1 MARTN
6 DRDPR
11 RQGERRYQG
20 DGMQPQRQYRGEQRY
35 PQQGERRPVYR
46 NDDMRYREPVRRR
59 EAPVQEETGG
69 EVITAVKGI
78 IALFIT
84 ILIVVVIIMLFAK
97 SLFVSN
103 TEVNKNVKTGH
114 LTETAYVSVDPNAT
128 LPNQEEVVA
137 TETTKKKKKKKTET
151 EASVAL
157 PEGLDTS
164 NAGTYVVNDAVYLHP
179 EPNSTSA
186 ELVTLNK
193 GDEVTVYGNS
203 NYGWY
208 YLEYKGQMGYAWG
221 TYFTLKS

>member
-11 RQGERRYQG
+11 RQGDRRYRG
-20 DGMQPQRQYRGEQRY
+20 DRPQQQQQQYRGEQRY
-35 PQQGERRPVYR
+35 QGERRRVYS
-46 NDDMRYREPVRRR
+46 DDPRYREPVRRR
-59 EAPVQEETGG
+59 EAPVEETGY
-69 EVITAVKGI
+69 EVASTLKGI
-78 IALFIT
+78 IAVFIT
-84 ILIVVVIIMLFAK
+84 ILIVVVIIMLFAR
-97 SLFVSN
+97 SLFVTN
-103 TEVNKNVKTGH
+103 AEINKNVKTGH

-137 TETTKKKKKKKTET
+137 TETTKKKKKKSTTT

-164 NAGTYVVNDAVYLHP
+164 NAGDYIVNDAVYLHP
-179 EPNSTSA
+179 EPSSSSA

-193 GDEVTVYGNS
+193 GDEVKVYGNS

-221 TYFTLKS
+221 TYFTPKS

>member
-1 MARTN
+1 MAGTN
-6 DRDPR
+6 NRDPR

-20 DGMQPQRQYRGEQRY
+20 DRPQQQYRSDPRY
-35 PQQGERRPVYR
+35 QGERRPVYR
-46 NDDMRYREPVRRR
+46 DDPRYREPSRRR
-59 EAPVQEETGG
+59 EAPVPEETGF
-69 EVITAVKGI
+69 EVASTIKGI
-78 IALFIT
+78 IAVFIT
-84 ILIVVVIIMLFAK
+84 ILIVVVIVMLFAK
-97 SLFVSN
+97 SLFVTN

-137 TETTKKKKKKKTET
+137 TETTKKKKKKSTTT

-179 EPNSTSA
+179 EPNSSSA

-193 GDEVTVYGNS
+193 GDEVKVYGNS

-221 TYFTLKS
+221 TYFTPKS

>member
-11 RQGERRYQG
+11 RQGDRRYRG
-20 DGMQPQRQYRGEQRY
+20 DRPQQQQYRGEQRY
-35 PQQGERRPVYR
+35 QGERRRVYS
-46 NDDMRYREPVRRR
+46 DDPRYREPVRRR
-59 EAPVQEETGG
+59 EAPVEETGY
-69 EVITAVKGI
+69 EVASTLKGI
-78 IALFIT
+78 IAVFIT
-84 ILIVVVIIMLFAK
+84 ILIVVVIIMLFAR
-97 SLFVSN
+97 SLFVTN
-103 TEVNKNVKTGH
+103 AEINKNVKTGH

-137 TETTKKKKKKKTET
+137 TETTKKKKKKSTTT

-164 NAGTYVVNDAVYLHP
+164 NAGDYIVNDAVYLHP
-179 EPNSTSA
+179 EPSSSSA

-193 GDEVTVYGNS
+193 GDEVKVYGNS

-221 TYFTLKS
+221 TYFTPKS

>member
-11 RQGERRYQG
+11 RQGDRRYRG
-20 DGMQPQRQYRGEQRY
+20 DRPQQQQQYRGEQRY
-35 PQQGERRPVYR
+35 QGERRRVYS
-46 NDDMRYREPVRRR
+46 DDPRYREPVRRR
-59 EAPVQEETGG
+59 EAPVEETGY
-69 EVITAVKGI
+69 EVASTLKGI
-78 IALFIT
+78 IAVFIT
-84 ILIVVVIIMLFAK
+84 ILIVVVIIMLFAR
-97 SLFVSN
+97 SLFVTN
-103 TEVNKNVKTGH
+103 AEINKNVKTGH

-137 TETTKKKKKKKTET
+137 TETTKKKKKKSTTT

-164 NAGTYVVNDAVYLHP
+164 NAGDYIVNDAVYLHP
-179 EPNSTSA
+179 EPSSSSA

-193 GDEVTVYGNS
+193 GDEVKVYGNS

-221 TYFTLKS
+221 TYFTPKS

>member
-1 MARTN
+1 MAGTN
-6 DRDPR
+6 NRDPR

-20 DGMQPQRQYRGEQRY
+20 DRPQQQYRSDPRY
-35 PQQGERRPVYR
+35 QGERRPVYR
-46 NDDMRYREPVRRR
+46 DDPRYRDPSRRR
-59 EAPVQEETGG
+59 EAPVPEETGF
-69 EVITAVKGI
+69 EVASTIKGI
-78 IALFIT
+78 IAVFIT
-84 ILIVVVIIMLFAK
+84 ILIVVVIVMLFAK
-97 SLFVSN
+97 SLFVTN

-137 TETTKKKKKKKTET
+137 TETTKKKKKKSTTT

-179 EPNSTSA
+179 EPNSSSA

-193 GDEVTVYGNS
+193 GDEVKVYGNS

-221 TYFTLKS
+221 TYFTPKS

>member
-11 RQGERRYQG
+11 RQGDRRYRG
-20 DGMQPQRQYRGEQRY
+20 DRPQQQQQYRGEQRY
-35 PQQGERRPVYR
+35 QGERRRVYS
-46 NDDMRYREPVRRR
+46 DDPRYREPVRRR
-59 EAPVQEETGG
+59 EAPVEETGF
-69 EVITAVKGI
+69 EVASTLKGI
-78 IALFIT
+78 IAVFIT
-84 ILIVVVIIMLFAK
+84 ILIVVVIIMLFAR
-97 SLFVSN
+97 SLFVTN
-103 TEVNKNVKTGH
+103 AEINKNVKTGH

-137 TETTKKKKKKKTET
+137 TETTKKKKKKSTTT

-164 NAGTYVVNDAVYLHP
+164 NAGDYIVNDAVYLHP
-179 EPNSTSA
+179 EPSSSSA

-193 GDEVTVYGNS
+193 GDEVKVYGNS

-221 TYFTLKS
+221 TYFTPKS

>member
-11 RQGERRYQG
+11 RQGDRRYRG
-20 DGMQPQRQYRGEQRY
+20 DRPQQQQQYRGEQRY
-35 PQQGERRPVYR
+35 QGERRRVYS
-46 NDDMRYREPVRRR
+46 DDPRYREPVRRR
-59 EAPVQEETGG
+59 EAPVEETGY
-69 EVITAVKGI
+69 EVASTLKGI
-78 IALFIT
+78 IAVFIT
-84 ILIVVVIIMLFAK
+84 ILIVVVIIMLFAR
-97 SLFVSN
+97 SLFVTN
-103 TEVNKNVKTGH
+103 AEINKNVKTGH

-137 TETTKKKKKKKTET
+137 TETTKKKKKKTTTT

-164 NAGTYVVNDAVYLHP
+164 NAGDYIVNDAVYLHP
-179 EPNSTSA
+179 EPSSSSA

-193 GDEVTVYGNS
+193 GDEVKVYGNS

-221 TYFTLKS
+221 TYFTPKS

>member
-1 MARTN
+1 MAGTN
-6 DRDPR
+6 NRDPR

-20 DGMQPQRQYRGEQRY
+20 DRPQQQYRSDPRY
-35 PQQGERRPVYR
+35 QGERRPVYR
-46 NDDMRYREPVRRR
+46 DDPRYREPSRRR
-59 EAPVQEETGG
+59 EAPVPEETGF
-69 EVITAVKGI
+69 EVASTIKGI
-78 IALFIT
+78 IAVFIT
-84 ILIVVVIIMLFAK
+84 ILIVVVIVMLFAK
-97 SLFVSN
+97 SLFVTN

-137 TETTKKKKKKKTET
+137 TETTKKKKKKSTTT

-179 EPNSTSA
+179 EPNSSST

-193 GDEVTVYGNS
+193 GDEVKVYGNS

-221 TYFTLKS
+221 TYFTPKS

>member
-1 MARTN
+1 MAGTN
-6 DRDPR
+6 NRDPR

-20 DGMQPQRQYRGEQRY
+20 DRPQQQYRSDPRY
-35 PQQGERRPVYR
+35 QGERRPVYR
-46 NDDMRYREPVRRR
+46 DDPRYHEPSRRR
-59 EAPVQEETGG
+59 EAPVPEETGF
-69 EVITAVKGI
+69 EVASTIKGI
-78 IALFIT
+78 IAVFIT
-84 ILIVVVIIMLFAK
+84 ILIVVVIVMLFAK
-97 SLFVSN
+97 SLFVTN

-137 TETTKKKKKKKTET
+137 TETTKKKKKKSTTT

-179 EPNSTSA
+179 EPNSSSA

-193 GDEVTVYGNS
+193 GDEVKVYGNS

-221 TYFTLKS
+221 TYFTPKS